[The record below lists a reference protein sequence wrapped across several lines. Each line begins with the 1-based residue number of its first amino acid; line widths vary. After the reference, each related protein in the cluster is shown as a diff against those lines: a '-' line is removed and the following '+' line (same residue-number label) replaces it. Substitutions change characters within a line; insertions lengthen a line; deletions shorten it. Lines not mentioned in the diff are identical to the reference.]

1 MCECE
6 TKGRP
11 VIGMRR
17 KRDRQ
22 NGSAAGGTV
31 KSKRQENGGR
41 RQRGAARCQQTQR
54 RRRGVRR
61 RVQRAREKMASDQAT
76 RPAHLPHQPVIA
88 SFPTTP
94 GHGPPLGSLRFTTYG
109 HKRVCLRTYPA
120 STRTYSACGHNQLL
134 QPPLCQYPLL
144 AIMT

>member
-22 NGSAAGGTV
+22 NGSAAGGNGEEQETREWGASTAGGCEMPTNTTAATGSTTTSAT
-31 KSKRQENGGR
+31 SKRENG
-41 RQRGAARCQQTQR
+41 QRPG
-54 RRRGVRR
+54 
-61 RVQRAREKMASDQAT
+61 DQAST
-76 RPAHLPHQPVIA
+76 PPHQPVIA

-109 HKRVCLRTYPA
+109 HKRVFVSEHILHRLEPTVLADITSCCSHLSA
-120 STRTYSACGHNQLL
+120 STPCL
-134 QPPLCQYPLL
+134 PL
-144 AIMT
+144 